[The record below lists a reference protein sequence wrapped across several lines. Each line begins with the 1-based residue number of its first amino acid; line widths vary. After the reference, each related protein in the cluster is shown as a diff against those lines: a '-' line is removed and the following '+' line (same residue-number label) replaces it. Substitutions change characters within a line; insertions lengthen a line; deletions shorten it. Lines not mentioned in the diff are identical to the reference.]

1 MIRRPPISTRTDTLF
16 PYTTLFRS
24 DVILGQT
31 IPAFDAGLCN
41 DMNSVVSAAHHVA
54 GHIIGNDPVAA
65 LSGKLGLGMVQD
77 LLGFSRKT
85 DEQARALRIASQ
97 TGQYVR
103 IFDQLQRRRRFAL
116 FLDFLSVLFGAPVSN
131 GGHHDCRV
139 GGKRGVNGGLH
150 FARCFHVD
158 AVDTGRGGKLDRAGH
173 QRPPPPGFGK
183 STRNARPSNLSG
195 FSISFKGGG
204 ASPFFLIFCPFSSAR
219 QSATAATMIAAS
231 AGSAA

>member
-103 IFDQLQRRRRFAL
+103 RSEEQTSELQSLMRTPYA
-116 FLDFLSVLFGAPVSN
+116 VSSL
-131 GGHHDCRV
+131 
-139 GGKRGVNGGLH
+139 K
-150 FARCFHVD
+150 
-158 AVDTGRGGKLDRAGH
+158 K
-173 QRPPPPGFGK
+173 QK
-183 STRNARPSNLSG
+183 
-195 FSISFKGGG
+195 
-204 ASPFFLIFCPFSSAR
+204 
-219 QSATAATMIAAS
+219 
-231 AGSAA
+231 